1 MAAAGTPLSLP
12 APAPSISHSTIG
24 KVRNNI
30 GHALN
35 GGIASAD
42 SAPAASARPRRF
54 QPQAKMIAAINL
66 RSLSAPITADRLH
79 RRATGSHGHWPEGD
93 SARTLL
99 APALLARGAGPRAGS
114 AQAGV
119 PCAERCGAA

>member
-12 APAPSISHSTIG
+12 APAPSISHSTTG

-42 SAPAASARPRRF
+42 SAPAASARATRF
-54 QPQAKMIAAINL
+54 QPQAKMIATINL
-66 RSLSAPITADRLH
+66 RSLSAPIIADRLH
-79 RRATGSHGHWPEGD
+79 RRAMGSHGHWPAD
-93 SARTLL
+93 DL
-99 APALLARGAGPRAGS
+99 APALMAPALSARGAGPRAGS
-114 AQAGV
+114 VQGGA
-119 PCAERCGAA
+119 PCAER

>member
-12 APAPSISHSTIG
+12 APAPSISHSTTG

-42 SAPAASARPRRF
+42 SAPAASARPKRF
-54 QPQAKMIAAINL
+54 QPQANMTAAINL

-79 RRATGSHGHWPEGD
+79 RRQMGSHCHWQAGD
-93 SARTLL
+93 SARWLL
-99 APALLARGAGPRAGS
+99 
-114 AQAGV
+114 
-119 PCAERCGAA
+119 